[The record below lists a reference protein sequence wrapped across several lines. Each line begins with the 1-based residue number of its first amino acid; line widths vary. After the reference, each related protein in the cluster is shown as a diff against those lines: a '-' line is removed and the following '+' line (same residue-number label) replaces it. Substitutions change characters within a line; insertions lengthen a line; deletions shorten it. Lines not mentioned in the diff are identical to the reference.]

1 MKFDEFAIVEKKRKR
16 KRKPRWAAY
25 GPGPFGGYGYA
36 VGYSGDG
43 GGDGGVGEASYE
55 GNIGMMEVAKFFQM
69 ANETQKKLFKE
80 LLEKNKRGLA
90 WKLIQDVTDTK
101 LKGQEF
107 EVEEGIKDTLI
118 SLGVSSAIAVGALA
132 GMSIK
137 QALTSPDVPTE
148 TKIKIIQQ
156 AELEKKDIPKLIDA
170 VKKETPKADEYHGF
184 SEPIQ
189 LIQVVEK
196 GDTVYSIAREF
207 GVTAKDIQRVNN
219 LDKNFTIKPGQEL
232 GIPVKSSQKEFTY
245 KKSDKPLKAD
255 KTLYNHE
262 DEKRLMQGLAANGIK
277 GVELAAF
284 MAQSAHETRNFE
296 AMVEEGSPRYF
307 LRYDKTSKNPD
318 HRKSAKRLG
327 NTEPG
332 DGARFKGRGYLQI
345 TGRDNYT
352 RVGKRIGVNL
362 AKNPELLERPD
373 VNLKASLAYWK
384 MRTSSKVKNF
394 NNVRAV
400 TYTIN
405 PGLDK
410 LDWRKEQFKD
420 YKQLLA
426 LK

>member
-25 GPGPFGGYGYA
+25 GPGPFGGYGFA
-36 VGYSGDG
+36 AGYSGDA
-43 GGDGGVGEASYE
+43 GGDGGVGEASYK
-55 GNIGMMEVAKFFQM
+55 GNVGMMEVAKFFQM
-69 ANETQKKLFKE
+69 ASEAQKKLFKE

-101 LKGQEF
+101 LQGREF
-107 EVEEGIKDTLI
+107 EVDEGIKDTLV

-137 QALTSPDVPTE
+137 QALTSSDVPTE

-156 AELEKKDIPKLIDA
+156 AELEKKDIPKLIAA
-170 VKKETPKADEYHGF
+170 VKKETPKSDPHHGYG
-184 SEPIQ
+184 EPIQ

-207 GVTAKDIQRVNN
+207 GVTPRDIQRVNK
-219 LDKNFTIKPGQEL
+219 LDKKFTIKPGQEL
-232 GIPVKSSQKEFTY
+232 GIPVKSSQKTFTY
-245 KKSDKPLKAD
+245 KKSDKTSKIS
-255 KTLYNHE
+255 KTLYNNE
-262 DEKRLMQGLAANGIK
+262 DEKRLMQGLLDNGIK

-307 LRYDKTSKNPD
+307 LRYEKTSKNPD
-318 HRKSAKRLG
+318 HKKSAKRLG

-362 AKNPELLERPD
+362 AKNPELLEQPEI
-373 VNLKASLAYWK
+373 NLKASLAYWK

-426 LK
+426 LR

>member
-1 MKFDEFAIVEKKRKR
+1 MRYKELAIIEEKQ
-16 KRKPRWAAY
+16 KRKPSWSSH
-25 GPGPFGGYGYA
+25 GLDSHNGNMI
-36 VGYSGDG
+36 
-43 GGDGGVGEASYE
+43 EASYE
-55 GNIGMMEVAKFFQM
+55 GNIGAMEVFKFMSKASDF
-69 ANETQKKLFKE
+69 EKDLLKKLIAQKSYS
-80 LLEKNKRGLA
+80 KA
-90 WKLIQDVTDTK
+90 WALVQGVTGTK
-101 LKGQEF
+101 LKGKEF
-107 EVEEGIKDTLI
+107 EVEEGIKDTLV

-156 AELEKKDIPKLIDA
+156 ADLEKKDIPKLITA

-196 GDTVYSIAREF
+196 GDTVYSISREH
-207 GVTAKDIQRVNN
+207 GVTPEDIRRVNK
-219 LDKNFTIKPGQEL
+219 LDKKFTINPGQEL
-232 GIPVKSSQKEFTY
+232 GIPVKSSRKEFTY
-245 KKSDKPLKAD
+245 KKSDKPAEVE
-255 KTLYNHE
+255 KTLYNDA
-262 DEKRLMQGLAANGIK
+262 DEKRLMQGLLANGIK

-307 LRYDKTSKNPD
+307 LRYEKTSKNKE
-318 HRKSAKRLG
+318 HRRSAKRLG
-327 NTEPG
+327 NTEKG

-352 RVGKRIGVNL
+352 RIGKRIGVDL
-362 AKNPELLERPD
+362 AKNPELLEKPD
-373 VNLKASLAYWK
+373 INLKASIAYWQ

-394 NNVRAV
+394 NNVKAV

-410 LDWRKEQFKD
+410 LDWRQEQFKN

-426 LK
+426 LR